1 MELEINLFFKEK
13 YFLIC
18 LTEYIPQLTHSM
30 AVSVIIPQQIRASG
44 RGGPWILG
52 WHQEKFEIPK
62 CRLCTNSNQSYTM
75 PVTIYLP
82 DDGWCPEVNIHLSC
96 IFSTQKFSIQQF
108 IYLSKISFEKFF
120 TFLKKIF
127 FKPCFSKLNTFQ
139 ILLRLSLNSHILCF

>member
-1 MELEINLFFKEK
+1 
-13 YFLIC
+13 
-18 LTEYIPQLTHSM
+18 M

-96 IFSTQKFSIQQF
+96 IFSTQKFLIQLF
-108 IYLSKISFEKFF
+108 IYLSKISLEKFF
-120 TFLKKIF
+120 A
-127 FKPCFSKLNTFQ
+127 
-139 ILLRLSLNSHILCF
+139 